1 MIRSVAAFAFAVLS
15 ALFAVSAPRA
25 EPLEAGAKA
34 PNFTLQ
40 GSDGST
46 YSLSQFVGQ
55 RGVVLAWFPMA
66 FTPG

>member
-1 MIRSVAAFAFAVLS
+1 MIRLVAALALAALS

-34 PNFTLQ
+34 PGFTLQ

-46 YSLSQFVGQ
+46 YSLSQFVGE
-55 RGVVLAWFPMA
+55 RGVVLAWFPKA